1 MINLTDQIL
10 EATGRRFQT
19 VDYCRCVDRCRCG
32 QVTAA
37 SILDDSFYVGAQ
49 QENNVRGYL
58 DEARQAWATIRA
70 RHGFVE
76 RHADLLTEPSANLKL
91 DKGEMPAYGLTLQ
104 HYVTSFAR
112 TSGKNL
118 VVNACPNAGDCTK
131 VCVLDNGN
139 GRYDRVQR
147 ARKAKTEFLATQPHL
162 FVFLLGYELARAV
175 RKHGKI
181 LLRPNVNSDVQWE
194 RVLPSLT
201 EGKVFGSLVQSYG
214 YTKLESVLDTD
225 GWLGQEYRVAFS
237 ASEKLGLENQRL
249 WAFLK
254 RGGSVAVVTDRKPK
268 SDVHQWL
275 NIPTIFARIVDADVS
290 DEWVFQSGVIGDLSA
305 KGSAR
310 RLIGKS
316 GFVLGVY
323 S

>member
-10 EATGRRFQT
+10 R
-19 VDYCRCVDRCRCG
+19 
-32 QVTAA
+32 A
-37 SILDDSFYVGAQ
+37 SSHD
-49 QENNVRGYL
+49 L
-58 DEARQAWATIRA
+58 DEWFEVGTWPHYDRSPDGLLATARQAWATIRA

-76 RHADLLTEPSANLKL
+76 RYADLLTEPSANLKL

-104 HYVTSFAR
+104 HYVTNLGR
-112 TSGKNL
+112 LPGSGNRQL

-147 ARKAKTEFLATQPHL
+147 ARKAKTEFLATQPHH

-194 RVLPSLT
+194 KVLPSLT
-201 EGKVFGSLVQSYG
+201 QGTVFGDAVKSYG

-225 GWLGQEYRVAFS
+225 GWLGSHYRVDFS
-237 ASEKLGLENQRL
+237 ASERLGIESHRVR
-249 WAFLK
+249 AFIH

-268 SDVHQWL
+268 SPVSEHWPYAL
-275 NIPTIFARIVDADVS
+275 GVTSLLYGITAVDADVS
-290 DEWVFQSGVIGDLSA
+290 DEWVFQEGVIGDLSA
-305 KGSAR
+305 KGKAR
-310 RLIGKS
+310 SLIGKS